1 MNTESKLDLSK
12 LFTADNKNSNN
23 YKNKSNIIS
32 KNSKSLLKNSKTLLK
47 NSKTLLKKSKIPSNK
62 VESSNNISF
71 NNNDSQLFNTN
82 IKPIS
87 SVESNN
93 TNNLVSNNISSNKSS
108 IIKNNHNILNPAKII
123 LLILIFILFLSI
135 LGFNLFGYIGEK
147 IDFFNNNLNPLNN
160 IINKYFF
167 NTSKAIINNS
177 SKGSEIILDKSKNQ
191 VDKIKEKTQLKK
203 NKKNKNKDKIEPTD
217 SDSNNFCYIGKHKG
231 IRYCEKMGENNKQ
244 CVSNSIYPTMDQ
256 CINNNLK

>member
-32 KNSKSLLKNSKTLLK
+32 KNSKPLSKNSKSLLK

-108 IIKNNHNILNPAKII
+108 IIKNNYNILNPAKII

-167 NTSKAIINNS
+167 NTSKAIVNNS

-191 VDKIKEKTQLKK
+191 VNKIKEKTQLKK

>member
-1 MNTESKLDLSK
+1 MNTDSKLNLSK

-32 KNSKSLLKNSKTLLK
+32 KNNKTLF
-47 NSKTLLKKSKIPSNK
+47 KKSKISSNK
-62 VESSNNISF
+62 LESSKNVSLNNNNKN
-71 NNNDSQLFNTN
+71 NNNDSQVFNTN

-93 TNNLVSNNISSNKSS
+93 SNDLISNNISSNNLSK
-108 IIKNNHNILNPAKII
+108 IKNNYNKMNPTKII

-147 IDFFNNNLNPLNN
+147 IDFFNKNLNPLNN

-167 NTSKAIINNS
+167 DTSKAIVNNS
-177 SKGSEIILDKSKNQ
+177 SKGSEIILDKSKDQIN
-191 VDKIKEKTQLKK
+191 KIKKKTQLKK
-203 NKKNKNKDKIEPTD
+203 IKKNKNEDKIEATD

-231 IRYCEKMGENNKQ
+231 IRYCEKMGENTKQ